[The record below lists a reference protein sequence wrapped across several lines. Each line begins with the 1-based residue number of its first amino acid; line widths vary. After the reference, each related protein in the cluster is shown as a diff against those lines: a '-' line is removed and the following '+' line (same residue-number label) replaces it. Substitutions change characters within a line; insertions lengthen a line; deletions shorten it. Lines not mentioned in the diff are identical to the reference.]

1 MIIWRTS
8 HVIVHFS
15 HWGVHNKSKILT
27 HIFICEISW
36 AFQEHSQE
44 IISVF
49 PPPHSFYEKKRKRK
63 ITDFKI
69 PIAFSILKVNRVN
82 LIRIRISHLREYCCF
97 ACSLDSFKSTRNL
110 FYFCRSTTF
119 LFWLMVIRTNV
130 GSLRQHELLICSVK
144 HPYNKYGNI
153 RYTYFCAFP
162 FHMFKWLAW
171 IQQEVQTNQRTG
183 KSLNALVPRQ
193 NVKGVGKFS

>member
-1 MIIWRTS
+1 MSIS
-8 HVIVHFS
+8 VIGAS
-15 HWGVHNKSKILT
+15 ITNQRYW
-27 HIFICEISW
+27 HIFSFAKSLERFRNILKRSFLFFHLLI
-36 AFQEHSQE
+36 HSTK
-44 IISVF
+44 
-49 PPPHSFYEKKRKRK
+49 KKRKRK